1 MLNKWYEPPLEKQYH
16 LSTLVQQT
24 LSVVGQYGG
33 VRANQLWTLLCGNGT
48 FSLVDQKLYRR
59 FLKDLGEQDLISQ
72 THDGQIILGSRGE
85 RYVGHYTF
93 YCAFNTPEE
102 YRLDCD
108 GKVLGTVPV
117 EKPLVVGQHI
127 IFAGKR
133 WEVLHVDADKKLIKL
148 KRAVGGKPPK
158 FAGGGQAVHSIVRQ
172 EMLRVY
178 SQQETPIYLNKRAA
192 KLFNDGVEC
201 FHSLG
206 LATEN
211 VIQQG
216 TTIHIIPWLGDRI
229 ANTISVLLRGEGL
242 LADDFGGI
250 IDIRDCNVEILGTTI
265 DTILQKPKPSPEVLA
280 GNIEDTIVE
289 KHDPVLSK
297 ELREL
302 SYGTRFFDTNGAWLY
317 LQSLKIST

>member
-1 MLNKWYEPPLEKQYH
+1 
-16 LSTLVQQT
+16 
-24 LSVVGQYGG
+24 
-33 VRANQLWTLLCGNGT
+33 
-48 FSLVDQKLYRR
+48 
-59 FLKDLGEQDLISQ
+59 
-72 THDGQIILGSRGE
+72 
-85 RYVGHYTF
+85 
-93 YCAFNTPEE
+93 
-102 YRLDCD
+102 
-108 GKVLGTVPV
+108 
-117 EKPLVVGQHI
+117 
-127 IFAGKR
+127 
-133 WEVLHVDADKKLIKL
+133 
-148 KRAVGGKPPK
+148 
-158 FAGGGQAVHSIVRQ
+158 
-172 EMLRVY
+172 MLRVY